1 MLTEEIL
8 WAFFDWSLDFYHLS
22 NTNNGDDMT
31 QELFN
36 IMKEVITN
44 YMAVLT
50 LDECREYALKSGL
63 TTRNSKLRKGE
74 NYNVGLEL
82 LPDGLSGIN
91 LCPGAGACKLS
102 CIAFTGTGNILT
114 YKRLYEGGMPNALK
128 AKCKRTK
135 LFLEDRKFFMDVLDI
150 ELSASKRY
158 ADLKG
163 ATMAVRLNTT
173 SDVDWRKFIADHSD
187 IQFYDYTKVD
197 RKEYPTNYHVTFSAS
212 EKTSMA
218 QIKKIVTRGQNVA
231 MIFRKVPSSW
241 NGIPVVSGDD
251 TDNRYADAHGIIIGL
266 KYKNTM
272 GVQDS
277 NLPHVF

>member
-1 MLTEEIL
+1 
-8 WAFFDWSLDFYHLS
+8 
-22 NTNNGDDMT
+22 MT

-36 IMKEVITN
+36 IMKEVITT
-44 YMAVLT
+44 YMAQLS
-50 LDECREYALKSGL
+50 LDECKEYALKSGL

-82 LPDGLSGIN
+82 LPDGLSGVN
-91 LCPGAGACKLS
+91 LCVGAGACKLS

-135 LFLEDRKFFMDVLDI
+135 LFLEDREFFMDVLDI
-150 ELSASKRY
+150 ELGASKRY

-173 SDVDWRKFIADHSD
+173 SDVDWTEFMESHPN
-187 IQFYDYTKVD
+187 IQFYSYTKVFN
-197 RKEYPTNYHVTFSAS
+197 RKALPNHHVTYSAS
-212 EKTSMA
+212 EKTSVA
-218 QIKKIVTRGQNVA
+218 TIKKLVAKGNNVA
-231 MIFRKVPSSW
+231 MIFHKVPHEW
-241 NGIPVVSGDD
+241 NGIPVIDGDK
-251 TDNRYADAHGIIIGL
+251 TDNRYEDASGVIVGL
-266 KYKNTM
+266 KYKRTM

-277 NLPHVF
+277 DLPHVV

>member
-1 MLTEEIL
+1 
-8 WAFFDWSLDFYHLS
+8 
-22 NTNNGDDMT
+22 MT

-50 LDECREYALKSGL
+50 LDECKEYALKSGL

-82 LPDGLSGIN
+82 LPDGLSGVN

-114 YKRLYEGGMPNALK
+114 YKRLYDGGMPNAIK

-135 LFLEDRKFFMDVLDI
+135 LFLEDREFFEQVLDI
-150 ELSASKRY
+150 ELGASKRY

-163 ATMAVRLNTT
+163 ATMGVRLNTT
-173 SDVDWRKFIADHSD
+173 SDVDWRMFIASHPD

-197 RKEYPTNYHVTFSAS
+197 RKNFSSNYHVTFSAS
-212 EKTSMA
+212 ERTKPAT
-218 QIKKIVTRGQNVA
+218 IKNLIASGRNVA
-231 MIFRKVPSSW
+231 MIFRKVPAEW

-266 KYKNTM
+266 KFKRTM

-277 NLPHVF
+277 ELPQVF

>member
-1 MLTEEIL
+1 
-8 WAFFDWSLDFYHLS
+8 
-22 NTNNGDDMT
+22 MT

-36 IMKEVITN
+36 TMKEVITN
-44 YMAVLT
+44 YMAALT
-50 LDECREYALKSGL
+50 LDECKEYALKSGL
-63 TTRNSKLRKGE
+63 TTRNSKLRKGD

-135 LFLEDRKFFMDVLDI
+135 LFLEDREFFMDVLDI
-150 ELSASKRY
+150 ELGASKRY
-158 ADLKG
+158 A
-163 ATMAVRLNTT
+163 AVRLNTT
-173 SDVDWRKFIADHSD
+173 SDVDWSNFISNHPN

-212 EKTSMA
+212 ERTKPTT
-218 QIKKIVTRGQNVA
+218 IKNMIASGRNVA

-251 TDNRYADAHGIIIGL
+251 TDNRYADAKGIIIGL
-266 KYKNTM
+266 KYKRTM

-277 NLPHVF
+277 ELPHVF